1 MYPKVFVSHASED
14 KERFVLEFA
23 RKLRTVGIDAWLD
36 RWEMLPGDS
45 LVEKIFEEGLKEAR
59 AIIIILSTNSVNKR
73 WVKEELNA
81 SIMAKLNKGSKII
94 PVVLDDIDVPESLK
108 STLWEKVNDTNNY
121 DDSFQRIVASI
132 FEQNTK
138 PALGTPPSYV
148 QEQVLVI
155 PGLTKI
161 DNLILKMSCEADIE
175 NNRIIVEPTDL
186 FSSTDIPAS
195 ELEDALEVLDQ
206 HGFIKLSRHLGPGPY
221 HYSITLYGM
230 DQYAKAYL
238 DNYED
243 IKRNVVVALVN
254 KDLSENRSIS
264 EDIQKPIR
272 LVNHILDL
280 FENNGLVKLAKEMGG
295 GVHVYN
301 ISPSLKR
308 ALR

>member
-1 MYPKVFVSHASED
+1 MNPKVFVSHAGED
-14 KERFVLEFA
+14 KERFVLAFA
-23 RKLRTVGIDAWLD
+23 RKLRDAGVDAWLD
-36 RWEMLPGDS
+36 KWEMLPGDS
-45 LVEKIFEEGLKEAR
+45 LVEKIFEEGLKEAS
-59 AIIIILSTNSVNKR
+59 AIIIVLSSNSVNKA

-94 PVVLDDIDVPESLK
+94 PVVLDDSVVPESLK
-108 STLWEKVNDTNNY
+108 STLWEKIQDLKNY

-132 FEQNTK
+132 FGQNTK
-138 PALGTPPSYV
+138 PALGTPPSYI
-148 QEQVLVI
+148 QEQVFDI

-161 DNLILKMSCEADIE
+161 DNLVLKMSCEADIK
-175 NNRIIVEPTDL
+175 NNRIIVEPVDL

-206 HGFIKLSRHLGPGPY
+206 HGFIELSRHLGPGPY
-221 HYSITLYGM
+221 HYRITLYGM

-238 DNYED
+238 ENYEE
-243 IKRNVVVALVN
+243 IKRNVVVSLVN

-272 LVNHILDL
+272 IVNHILDV

-308 ALR
+308 AIR